1 MHIPLR
7 KYIYIH
13 TFILYLTEKWTR
25 IRYYFNLILIKDFN
39 SNPLGSWLDNPP
51 KHLSQHFHF
60 HQPGIFFSWKSKEF
74 QSTDLCGTPGST
86 VLWASMRAASEGLAL
101 ESEGEDAGLVQ
112 GGEARLGLT
121 VLLNTRNVGPEPAV
135 HLRPGYVLVTVP
147 LRVSEVKN
155 VLQKTI
161 SLLQIRNAHVTGR
174 WALIVKNFI
183 LWKNSL
189 SWRHTPSLR
198 VSIQALDQGLPS
210 APAVD
215 FVRDLFSGDCPSNLT
230 NRGRLLTWL

>member
-1 MHIPLR
+1 
-7 KYIYIH
+7 
-13 TFILYLTEKWTR
+13 
-25 IRYYFNLILIKDFN
+25 
-39 SNPLGSWLDNPP
+39 
-51 KHLSQHFHF
+51 
-60 HQPGIFFSWKSKEF
+60 
-74 QSTDLCGTPGST
+74 
-86 VLWASMRAASEGLAL
+86 MRAASEGLAL

-183 LWKNSL
+183 YCERTHSL
-189 SWRHTPSLR
+189 GGTHPPLGFPSRPLTKASL
-198 VSIQALDQGLPS
+198 VHLQWISSGTCSPGIVLPTS
-210 APAVD
+210 QTGAG
-215 FVRDLFSGDCPSNLT
+215 F
-230 NRGRLLTWL
+230 